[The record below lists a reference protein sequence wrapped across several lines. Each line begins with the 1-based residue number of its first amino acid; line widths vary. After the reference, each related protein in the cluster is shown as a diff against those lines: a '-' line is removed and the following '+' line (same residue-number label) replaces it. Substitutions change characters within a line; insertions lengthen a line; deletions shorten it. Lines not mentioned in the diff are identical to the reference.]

1 MNVSRTVMCPVLLLS
16 AAVLSVGASGAPQ
29 ETVLRGLSPAQACEK
44 IRGMKSAK
52 TFPGHDVVVELEGT
66 YSFTGESFTLGRED
80 GGVSPNARVVFRGTG
95 KGAVFTG
102 ALCLDRKSFKKVRDP
117 AVRARLKPEVQN
129 KVYCCDLKA
138 LGQDSIPVLPDQ
150 IRSWN
155 SVEFIVDG
163 EPQTLARYPNKGWLS
178 FGFEDVVDRG
188 VAENK
193 ALREMRAVRGGTFR
207 YSADDPR
214 PGSWDVSKGVWM
226 LGYWNNDWTSD
237 MLRIEKI
244 DGEAH
249 TITTKGIHYL
259 GIGPKSAAHT
269 VKRRYYFLNLLEEL
283 DVPGEWYVDCEK
295 SMLYWYPAND
305 KPAEIMFVNNA
316 KPIVK
321 ATGLRNVAFE
331 NIRFT
336 CNTETSFYLHNCENV
351 TVDKCEVS
359 YITRTGAHIQGGVN
373 VVLSNSKIHHIGGHG
388 IYMEAGNR
396 RTLIPCRNRIT
407 NCEVYRSGRFLTSSR
422 AIYLHGCGSRV
433 DHNYIHDIPYS
444 GISFTGNDH
453 LIELNEI
460 AFAMM
465 ESGDGG
471 GIYTG
476 RDWTSQGNVIR
487 WNYIHHFG
495 ALGAKEKIR
504 RGEKLFC
511 EALEKDDSNGIYF
524 DDCDSGDECYGN
536 LIFKVGYGYQL
547 GGGRDNYIHDN
558 VIAGC
563 MYSAALVDARGF
575 TALRFEEGNQSLNG
589 WNMLYRLNWIGWQK
603 DPFRSKYPWTA
614 DYLTNDKF
622 FPVRTS
628 FSSNIVVNCK
638 NLFSQGS
645 CKERPNFVRDMN
657 FRRNVFFGPTGPRDE
672 VLYPAS
678 ERAKYESHCNFT
690 RDADF
695 EKVCAEATDLRKVV
709 GSKAFKKRF
718 PDFPAIPVDDIGI
731 KRGKLRDK

>member
-1 MNVSRTVMCPVLLLS
+1 MNGVIRSVCVAL
-16 AAVLSVGASGAPQ
+16 AAAMIGIADAGQ
-29 ETVLRGLSPAQACEK
+29 EETVLRGLSPEQACEK
-44 IRGMKSAK
+44 IRAMKADKS
-52 TFPGHDVVVELEGT
+52 FPDHDVVVELKGT
-66 YSFTGESFTLGRED
+66 YSFTDESFNLGPQD
-80 GGVSPNARVVFRGTG
+80 GGTKPTARLVFRGAG

-102 ALCLDRKSFKKVRDP
+102 AVCLKSESFSKVKN
-117 AVRARLKPEVQN
+117 ASVLARLQPAARG
-129 KVYCCDLKA
+129 KVLCCDLKA
-138 LGQDSIPVLPDQ
+138 FGQKSIPVLPDQ
-150 IRSWN
+150 IRAWN
-155 SVEFIVDG
+155 SVEFYVDG
-163 EPQTLARYPNKGWLS
+163 EPQTLARYPNEGWLS

-188 VAENK
+188 VADDK
-193 ALREMRAVRGGTFR
+193 SLREKRGVRGGTFR
-207 YSADDPR
+207 YAADDPR
-214 PGSWDVSKGVWM
+214 PGKWDVSKGVWM
-226 LGYWNNDWTSD
+226 LGYWNNDWVSD
-237 MLRIEKI
+237 TLRIDKI
-244 DGEAH
+244 DANAH
-249 TITTKGIHYL
+249 TITTKGVHYL
-259 GIGPKSAAHT
+259 GIGPSSEKNT
-269 VKRRYYFLNLLEEL
+269 VKRRYYVLNLLEEL
-283 DVPGEWYVDCEK
+283 DAPGEWYVDCEK
-295 SMLYWYPAND
+295 AILYWYPSKKNFRD
-305 KPAEIMFVNNA
+305 VMFVNHT
-316 KPIVK
+316 KPILK
-321 ATGLRNVAFE
+321 LEKTRNVAFE
-331 NIRFT
+331 NISFR
-336 CNTETSFYLHNCENV
+336 CNTAYALWLHDCENV
-351 TVDKCEVS
+351 TIDNCEVA
-359 YITRTGAHIQGGVN
+359 YTTGEGVHVLGGSRI
-373 VVLSNSKIHHIGGHG
+373 VLSNSSVHHTGDNG
-388 IYMEAGNR
+388 IFMEAGNR
-396 RTLIPCRNRIT
+396 RTLIPCMNRIT
-407 NCEVYRSGRFLTSSR
+407 NCDIYRPGRFVTSAR
-422 AIYLHGCGSRV
+422 GIRMDGCGSRI
-433 DHNYIHDIPYS
+433 DHNYIHDIPYA
-444 GISFTGNDH
+444 GISFGGNDH
-453 LIELNEI
+453 TIELNEI
-460 AFAMM
+460 AFALM

-476 RDWTSQGNVIR
+476 RDWTSQGNVVR
-487 WNYIHHFG
+487 WNYVHHLG
-495 ALGAKEKIR
+495 AQGAKEKIR

-511 EALEKDDSNGIYF
+511 EPLEKDDSNGIYI
-524 DDCDSGDECYGN
+524 DDCDSGDQCYGN

-575 TALRFEEGNQSLNG
+575 TALRFEEGNRSLNG

-672 VLYPAS
+672 VLYPAK

-690 RDADF
+690 RDADL